1 MKVFVVTHGNS
12 MDEYAEVAAVF
23 STRELAEQYVEKY
36 KDHLINAI
44 FINEFEV
51 DGEKKKMDL
60 GVFEYRVGLT
70 ENYPSTLNDVD
81 SLGCQNE
88 YYEQPKIKGY
98 YFDRSDYTYNDDE
111 EILVELKV
119 KLWAKSRNAAL
130 DKALSIKKEAIA
142 KFKAENE
149 VDVN

>member
-36 KDHLINAI
+36 KDHLTNAI
-44 FINEFEV
+44 WINEFEV
-51 DGEKKKMDL
+51 DGEKEKMDL
-60 GVFEYRVGLT
+60 GVFEYRVRLT
-70 ENYPSTLNDVD
+70 ENYPTAVESVD
-81 SLGCQNE
+81 CFGIENK
-88 YYEQPKIKGY
+88 YYKKPKIEGY
-98 YFDRSDYTYNDDE
+98 YFDRGDYTYDGEE

-119 KLWAKSRNAAL
+119 KLWAKSRNDAL